1 MRSPWLDRRA
11 LLLMVC
17 HPRPRK
23 LVRSAVTSFGLP
35 LGSVLALAAIVVLPL
50 AAYGLYRI
58 DRTRGDGHV
67 TVFGFRAPTDAS
79 E

>member
-1 MRSPWLDRRA
+1 MML
-11 LLLMVC
+11 
-17 HPRPRK
+17 
-23 LVRSAVTSFGLP
+23 FGLP
-35 LGSVLALAAIVVLPL
+35 LGSVLTLAAIVALPL

-67 TVFGFRAPTDAS
+67 TVFGYRAPTDAS